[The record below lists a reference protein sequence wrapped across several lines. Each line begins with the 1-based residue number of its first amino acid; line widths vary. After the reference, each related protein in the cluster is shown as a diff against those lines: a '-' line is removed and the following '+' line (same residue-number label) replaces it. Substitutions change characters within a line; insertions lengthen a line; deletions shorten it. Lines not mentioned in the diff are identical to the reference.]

1 MPQFD
6 MSTAPS
12 QIFWLLVVFGL
23 LYLTFVKVVLP
34 KVGGVIEMRSNKIE
48 GDLARAQS
56 LKDEAEEAVAAYE
69 KALAAARAEAS
80 QILHEAAGATRQQ
93 LEAETATFEKDLN
106 EKVQAAQARIAAAEA
121 EARSYLQEIAVA
133 AAGLTTEKLIG
144 LVPSEADA
152 KAAVERA
159 TAGAA
164 S

>member
-34 KVGGVIEMRSNKIE
+34 KVGGAIEARSNKIE
-48 GDLARAQS
+48 GNLARAQS

-80 QILHEAAGATRQQ
+80 HPPAGTARQS
-93 LEAETATFEKDLN
+93 TGN
-106 EKVQAAQARIAAAEA
+106 
-121 EARSYLQEIAVA
+121 
-133 AAGLTTEKLIG
+133 G
-144 LVPSEADA
+144 
-152 KAAVERA
+152 
-159 TAGAA
+159 
-164 S
+164 